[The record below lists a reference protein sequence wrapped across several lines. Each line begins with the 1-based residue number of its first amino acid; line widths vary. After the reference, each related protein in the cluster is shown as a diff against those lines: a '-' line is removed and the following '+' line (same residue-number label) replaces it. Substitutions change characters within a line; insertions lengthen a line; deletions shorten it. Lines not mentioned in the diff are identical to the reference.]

1 MIQQGDQSQ
10 PITGETVV
18 TTLLLTDL
26 VDSTKLVE
34 ELGDAKAA
42 EIFVRNDRV
51 ARDLLKQ
58 YNGKEIDKTDG
69 FLFLFV
75 RPIDAVLY
83 SIAYHHALK
92 GLSEQT
98 NIKLSARAGIHLGEV
113 ILYRNSPDD
122 VSRGAKPIEVE
133 GIAKPLAARI
143 MSLAQGGQTLIT
155 QAAFDLAR
163 RGIVG
168 SDAAPEGTAWVAHGS
183 YMLKGVDEPIE
194 IFEAGVQGV
203 APLSAPPDSEKAKRS
218 VAAGDEET
226 LGWRPAVGLAV
237 PQRKGWKLDR
247 KIGEG
252 GFGEVWLAINRRTKD
267 RRVFKFC
274 FDADRLRSLK
284 RELTLF
290 RLLRDALGDRKDI
303 AKLYEVQLEEAPF
316 FLESEFTPSGSI
328 VDWAE
333 SQGGISNIPIETRL
347 DMVSQTARAVAAA
360 HSVGILHKDIK
371 PANILVYQDEN
382 GQPRPR
388 LADFGI
394 GTLTKDGKHE
404 GRNITMAGFTLDL
417 GTDDSSLTTTRMY
430 SPPELLAG
438 RPFTVLGDIY
448 AVGVFL
454 YQMVVGDLDRPL
466 AQGWE
471 RDVADSC
478 LRDDIAVC
486 VEGDEEQRMGSAQ
499 GLAKRLETL
508 PQRRRAVRRRRIAR
522 IAAVGS
528 GALTI
533 LLAVATIWGVREFNA
548 RKLADSLR
556 VQAEQAQIVAELRRD
571 IANALNDVIL
581 KPMIRAANP
590 TTKRVDA
597 VGGRE
602 VTVVEILDDILEE
615 ARETLSDTPVVYAD
629 VLGTLAVVFKDW
641 DKLDTAEE
649 VARESLAIRQE
660 YYGITSLPAAESLL
674 TLGDVLLYI
683 EEYEEA
689 LELYEESLALRL
701 KLLEEKSPQVAESLN
716 GLAACLRR
724 MGRSLEAEAIFRQAL
739 QIRRMLLAEEY
750 EGFDPMLVAA
760 SENNLALCLRGQGQ
774 YEEAERRFRVV
785 LKRARE
791 IFGDEHFY
799 VARTLHNIAS
809 CLAGM
814 GQSSEA
820 ERYYRDALAMKLKV
834 LGEDHASV
842 AETLLDLAQLLLKN
856 GDPAAAETQ
865 LLGALEIRRNASPPV
880 PWRIATTENLLGA
893 CLVAQQKYEKAEP
906 LLLDSL
912 QVIRQHWVDQ
922 HESVQKA
929 FKRLIELY
937 EKWDKE
943 PLAKP
948 YKDLLT
954 EPAED

>member
-34 ELGDAKAA
+34 QLGDAKAA

-98 NIKLSARAGIHLGEV
+98 SIKLSARAGIHLGEV
-113 ILYRNSPDD
+113 ILHRNSPDD

-163 RGIVG
+163 RGVVG
-168 SDAAPEGTAWVAHGS
+168 SDAAPEGTAWVAHGL
-183 YMLKGVDEPIE
+183 YMLKGVDEPVE
-194 IFEAGVQGV
+194 IFEAGVKGV
-203 APLSAPPDSEKAKRS
+203 APLSAPPDTEKAKRS

-226 LGWRPAVGLAV
+226 LGWRPAMGLDI
-237 PQRKGWKLDR
+237 PHRTGWRLER

-252 GFGEVWLAINRRTKD
+252 GFGEVWLAVHKRTKN

-303 AKLYEVQLEEAPF
+303 ARLYEVQLEEPPF
-316 FLESEFTPSGSI
+316 FLESEFTPSGSLI
-328 VDWAE
+328 DWAE
-333 SQGGISNIPIETRL
+333 SQGGINNVPIETRL
-347 DMVSQTARAVAAA
+347 DMVARTARAVAAA

-371 PANILVYQDEN
+371 PGNILVYEDES

-394 GTLTKDGKHE
+394 GTLTDRDQLT
-404 GRNITMAGFTLDL
+404 GRNITMAGFTSDL
-417 GTDDSSLTTTRMY
+417 GSDDSSLATTRMY

-448 AVGVFL
+448 AVGVFM

-508 PQRRRAVRRRRIAR
+508 PQRRRAAWRKRLSRIG
-522 IAAVGS
+522 AVS
-528 GALTI
+528 AVV
-533 LLAVATIWGVREFNA
+533 LAVLLVITGWLLLHERDLRRQITAQYQRAEV
-548 RKLADSLR
+548 KLADKLWLDGDFESAEVHYRVALKYYRQQLGDESLEVAEILNSLGACLR
-556 VQAEQAQIVAELRRD
+556 PRAMFTEAEQSYRLALNIRRRLAIGENEVLIAQSLNSLALCYLDQDRY
-571 IANALNDVIL
+571 ANAEPLLHECLELMQRLGLDDVQ
-581 KPMIRAANP
+581 PFYYAR
-590 TTKRVDA
+590 
-597 VGGRE
+597 
-602 VTVVEILDDILEE
+602 ILDK
-615 ARETLSDTPVVYAD
+615 
-629 VLGTLAVVFKDW
+629 LAMC
-641 DKLDTAEE
+641 LAERKE
-649 VARESLAIRQE
+649 FVRAERQFLESLALKE
-660 YYGITSLPAAESLL
+660 AEFGNEHSSVAKTRHALAQL
-674 TLGDVLLYI
+674 MFDQGDF
-683 EEYEEA
+683 EQAEGWCHEA
-689 LELYEESLALRL
+689 LELQVTLLREQHPDIADSLHLL
-701 KLLEEKSPQVAESLN
+701 GEIHIKLSEF
-716 GLAACLRR
+716 G
-724 MGRSLEAEAIFRQAL
+724 EAEIQ
-739 QIRRMLLAEEY
+739 
-750 EGFDPMLVAA
+750 
-760 SENNLALCLRGQGQ
+760 LR
-774 YEEAERRFRVV
+774 
-785 LKRARE
+785 K
-791 IFGDEHFY
+791 
-799 VARTLHNIAS
+799 
-809 CLAGM
+809 
-814 GQSSEA
+814 
-820 ERYYRDALAMKLKV
+820 ALAIRENESPPV
-834 LGEDHASV
+834 LSRI
-842 AETLLDLAQLLLKN
+842 
-856 GDPAAAETQ
+856 AETQ
-865 LLGALEIRRNASPPV
+865 SALG
-880 PWRIATTENLLGA
+880 G
-893 CLVAQQKYEKAEP
+893 CLVDLGRYEQAEP
-906 LLLDSL
+906 LLIDSL
-912 QVIRQHWVDQ
+912 PILRDRWGQQNQRTQAVVA
-922 HESVQKA
+922 S
-929 FKRLIELY
+929 LIELY
-937 EKWDKE
+937 HAWGKPQRAE
-943 PLAKP
+943 PYRAMQQQGAGSP
-948 YKDLLT
+948 
-954 EPAED
+954 